1 MPRLFIAAVALLLAG
16 CAAAPPQ
23 AAPTSGAPTS
33 AAPDGAEPSNADL
46 QAKWW
51 TWALSSPEARN
62 PVVDP
67 TGQFCAEDQPKDVWF
82 LAGTFGGS
90 TQRTCEVPAGRPIA
104 APAVN
109 RYSSNTS
116 DCKSF
121 MAAAKG
127 SMTLDGQVVELR
139 RVDPVEISFQVAP
152 DNATG
157 ESAGRK
163 VAQAC
168 GLWAWLPPLL
178 PGEHELK
185 IEGESGDFSTA
196 VVYQLKV
203 SAGD

>member
-1 MPRLFIAAVALLLAG
+1 MPRLLIAAVALLLAG
-16 CAAAPPQ
+16 CAATPSGTAPSQ
-23 AAPTSGAPTS
+23 TAPTST
-33 AAPDGAEPSNADL
+33 APDGAEPSNADL

-51 TWALSSPEARN
+51 TWALSSPEERN
-62 PVVDP
+62 PVADP
-67 TGQFCAEDQPKDVWF
+67 TGQFCAENPPKDVWF
-82 LAGTFGGS
+82 LAGTFGGAA
-90 TQRTCEVPAGRPIA
+90 QRTCEVPAGRPVA

-121 MAAAKG
+121 MTEAKG

-139 RVDPVEISFQVAP
+139 RIDPVEITFQVAK
-152 DNATG
+152 DNAAG

-185 IEGESGDFSTA
+185 IEGESGDFSTS

-203 SAGD
+203 DAA

>member
-16 CAAAPPQ
+16 CAGAPPQ
-23 AAPTSGAPTS
+23 ATPTSGAPTS
-33 AAPDGAEPSNADL
+33 ASDGAAPSDADL

-51 TWALSSPEARN
+51 TWALSSPQARN
-62 PVVDP
+62 PVADP
-67 TGQFCAEDQPKDVWF
+67 TGQFCAEDQPKNVWF
-82 LAGTFGGS
+82 LAGTFGGAA
-90 TQRTCEVPAGRPIA
+90 QRTCEVPGGRPIA

-109 RYSSNTS
+109 LYSANTS

-121 MAAAKG
+121 MAAATG

-139 RVDPVEISFQVAP
+139 RIDPVEITFQAAQ
-152 DNATG
+152 DNAIG

-185 IEGESGDFSTA
+185 IEGESGTFSTS

-203 SAGD
+203 GAGD